1 MKQCLAIALF
11 LLFALNAGCYADT
24 RTFRLID
31 QAQNPVADAVIEINT
46 THRNPDVAADR
57 TKQTHIMD
65 QVNKTFVP
73 NIIIIQQGDQVN
85 FPNSDNIRH
94 HVYSFSKAKSFELK
108 LYSGQPKAP
117 IVFPTHGVVVLGC
130 NIHDSMVGYIYV
142 ARNHHVYRSNEN
154 GEVKIDVS
162 QPIQSISVW
171 HPNQALGAEQ
181 LSQLDLDTLPSTD
194 NGYTIELS
202 ITSPEPRNT
211 FEDVFNR

>member
-1 MKQCLAIALF
+1 MKLRTVIAVF
-11 LLFALNAGCYADT
+11 LLFALNNGAYAET
-24 RTFRLID
+24 ITIRLID

-46 THRNPDVAADR
+46 AHRNSELTTGR

-65 QVNKTFVP
+65 QIDKAFVP
-73 NIIIIQQGDQVN
+73 NIITIQQGDQVN

-108 LYSGQPKAP
+108 LYSGQPKDP
-117 IVFPTHGVVVLGC
+117 IAFPTHGVVVLGC

-142 ARNHHVYRSNEN
+142 ARDRHVYRSNAD
-154 GEVKIDVS
+154 GEVEIDVS

-171 HPNQALGAEQ
+171 HPNQAQGAEK
-181 LSQLDLDTLPSTD
+181 LSNFAFDTLSSNG

-202 ITSPEPRNT
+202 LVSPEPRNT
-211 FEDVFNR
+211 FEDVFNQ